1 MLAEMYVDQNKQY
14 MLLELSMKLPTS
26 VFKRAAPRPKYVL
39 IESNEYFNSAQKMLD
54 QPHIIDTNSE
64 IEEKLAKNPF
74 SSSSCKNKTTKTNG
88 GKRRG
93 KMNDKTKRKMRKR
106 NKTKKVK
113 RTNRKNSR
121 YIKRK

>member
-1 MLAEMYVDQNKQY
+1 
-14 MLLELSMKLPTS
+14 MLLELSMKHPS
-26 VFKRAAPRPKYVL
+26 VFKFEPPKYVL
-39 IESNEYFNSAQKMLD
+39 IECNDYFKSARMNLD

-64 IEEKLAKNPF
+64 IEEKLAKNPY
-74 SSSSCKNKTTKTNG
+74 SSCKKKTTNTLTSG
-88 GKRRG
+88 GKRNG
-93 KMNDKTKRKMRKR
+93 KMNDKTKTKRKMRKR